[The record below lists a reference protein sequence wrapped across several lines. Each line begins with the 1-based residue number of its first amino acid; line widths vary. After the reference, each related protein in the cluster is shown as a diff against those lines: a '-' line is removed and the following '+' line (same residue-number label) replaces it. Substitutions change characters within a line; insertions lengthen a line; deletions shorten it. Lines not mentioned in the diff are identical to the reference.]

1 MASQAVYRFYRKSFL
16 RCNCFPVSGTGQF
29 SCYEFLYYLVSK
41 QTLRLYMLFLSLLPI
56 CFNSEAQ
63 KYSSS
68 IKDSSVINFMSWY
81 FKNDTAL
88 RVRRVIDI
96 NILKLNPEN
105 FKFPDS
111 ATLRDYRFAQN
122 IFQPTNQLQKYF
134 SSNDAAF
141 FVQQVKRIRSKK
153 WNLNLAEVE
162 LYDKLNAG
170 KSPTIK
176 SFYAYSLPV
185 FSINKNYVIII
196 ESHYCG
202 LACGGGEYIL
212 FKREEGNSWQ
222 AIRRFNKW
230 EQ

>member
-1 MASQAVYRFYRKSFL
+1 
-16 RCNCFPVSGTGQF
+16 
-29 SCYEFLYYLVSK
+29 
-41 QTLRLYMLFLSLLPI
+41 
-56 CFNSEAQ
+56 
-63 KYSSS
+63 
-68 IKDSSVINFMSWY
+68 MSWY
-81 FKNDTAL
+81 FKSDTAF
-88 RVRRVIDI
+88 RGRKVIDN
-96 NILKLNPEN
+96 NILMLNPEN
-105 FKFPDS
+105 FKLPDS
-111 ATLRDYRFAQN
+111 AALRDYRFAQN
-122 IFQPTNQLQKYF
+122 IFQPKNQLQNYF

-162 LYDKLNAG
+162 VYDKLNAG

-176 SFYAYSLPV
+176 SFNAYSLPV

-196 ESHYCG
+196 EGHYCG

-222 AIRRFNKW
+222 AIRRFNQW